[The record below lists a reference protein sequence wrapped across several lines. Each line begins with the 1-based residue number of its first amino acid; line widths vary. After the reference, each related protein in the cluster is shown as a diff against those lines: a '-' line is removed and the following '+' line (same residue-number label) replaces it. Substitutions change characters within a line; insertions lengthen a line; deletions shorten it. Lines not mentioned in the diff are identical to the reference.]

1 MSNISLA
8 LLFGL
13 EKPVTYTPPN
23 LPPRLEIPKTVN
35 GVRVCHVSLDR
46 GYETLER
53 VGPCTVSTLAKHAGW
68 SKTHT
73 GYVLRTLLE
82 LGFVTRE
89 MTNNKTY
96 SWKVVPAAERQSV

>member
-8 LLFGL
+8 LLLGL
-13 EKPVTYTPPN
+13 EKPVAYRPTN
-23 LPPRLEIPKTVN
+23 LPPRLELPKTIN
-35 GVRVCHVSLDR
+35 GIKVCHASLDH

-53 VGPCTVSTLAKHAGW
+53 VGPCPASTLATHAGW

-73 GYVLRTLLE
+73 GYVLRTLFE

-89 MTNNKTY
+89 MTNNKSF
-96 SWKVVPAAERQSV
+96 SWEVVPVGER